1 MSKVKFELEFPIHAS
16 PSMLYQYLATPAGL
30 EEWFA
35 DRVNSRGKLITFEWD
50 DSEEEA
56 KIITSKSDERI
67 KFKWTESEGDES
79 YFEFRIQK
87 DPLTKDVVVLVTD
100 FADGEDE
107 VEEAKML
114 WENQIDELKHTIG
127 A

>member
-35 DRVNSRGKLITFEWD
+35 DRVNSRGKQITFIWD
-50 DSEEEA
+50 DAEEEA
-56 KIITSKSDERI
+56 KIIANKADERI

-79 YFEFRIQK
+79 YFEFKINV
-87 DPLTKDVVVLVTD
+87 DPLTKDVAVLVTD
-100 FADGEDE
+100 FADGDDE

-114 WENQIDELKHTIG
+114 WENQIEELKHTIG

>member
-35 DRVNSRGKLITFEWD
+35 DRVNSRGKLVTFMWN

-56 KIITSKSDERI
+56 KIVSNKADERI
-67 KFKWTESEGDES
+67 KFKWVDSEGDDS
-79 YFEFRIQK
+79 FFEFKIQV
-87 DPLTKDVVVLVTD
+87 DPLTKDVVVIVTD
-100 FADGEDE
+100 FADNEDE
-107 VEEAKML
+107 VDEAKML
-114 WENQIDELKHTIG
+114 WENQIEELKHTIG